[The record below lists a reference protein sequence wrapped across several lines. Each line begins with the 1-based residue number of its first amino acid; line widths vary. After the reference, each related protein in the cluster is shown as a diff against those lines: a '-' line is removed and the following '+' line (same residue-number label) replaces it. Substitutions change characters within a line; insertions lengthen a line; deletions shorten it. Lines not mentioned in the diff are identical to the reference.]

1 MKLSN
6 YRKQDL
12 KKIILIMTVVI
23 IAVISVIMTGVWL
36 GGKTL
41 KPKIEAVIAESKEKK
56 EEKESEGA
64 RQEIEKNELE
74 NQEEDKKKIT
84 DTVSEGD
91 DLREW
96 DIEEGENENISEI
109 SANENSND
117 YILPD
122 SNTRY
127 LDRSDLENLNSEE
140 LRLARNEIYARHGR
154 IFADEELR
162 NYFSSKNWYEGTLT
176 QEEFQDNVFNDYE
189 TQNLILI
196 KDYEKDRN

>member
-23 IAVISVIMTGVWL
+23 IAVISVIMTGIWL

-56 EEKESEGA
+56 EESEEDKQ
-64 RQEIEKNELE
+64 RIEKTELE
-74 NQEEDKKKIT
+74 NQEKDEKKIT
-84 DTVSEGD
+84 DT

-96 DIEEGENENISEI
+96 NMGEGEIENRSEV
-109 SANENSND
+109 SANESNSD
-117 YILPD
+117 YILPE
-122 SNTRY
+122 SNIRY
-127 LDRSDLENLNSEE
+127 LDRTDLQNLNSAE

-162 NYFSSKNWYEGTLT
+162 NYFSSKAWYEGRLT

-196 KDYEKDRN
+196 KDYEKEMN